1 MTHKVFIVPYDFTP
15 VSENALQHAIAT
27 AKPVN
32 ARVYLLHV
40 VAKHKEIEA
49 AEAKLT
55 KIVTKLNLDIEI
67 IPSVRV
73 GNIFDDIGYCFSFHN
88 LFFYTKIQ
96 HSNINNKF
104 ILLNFC

>member
-55 KIVTKLNLDIEI
+55 EIVTKFKVRC
-67 IPSVRV
+67 SGRV
-73 GNIFDDIGYCFSFHN
+73 GWRWWRGFEIRGGC
-88 LFFYTKIQ
+88 
-96 HSNINNKF
+96 INNKYPSW
-104 ILLNFC
+104 